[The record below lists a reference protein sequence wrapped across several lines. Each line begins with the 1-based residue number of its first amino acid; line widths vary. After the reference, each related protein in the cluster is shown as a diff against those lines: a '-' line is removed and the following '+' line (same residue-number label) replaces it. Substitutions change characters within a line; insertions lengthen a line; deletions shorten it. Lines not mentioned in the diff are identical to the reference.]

1 MGKSATSHTRNP
13 SPGAQLTGDPM
24 IVADAAEHRFLV
36 SQFTCQAHCN
46 EFFGL

>member
-24 IVADAAEHRFLV
+24 IVADAAEILV